1 MNYFQLFDIAPTF
14 FPDAKF
20 LRTKFLELSRQ
31 HHPDYFVHADPDA
44 QQDALEQTAQVNKAY
59 KTLTHPGR
67 VAEYLLQQRGL
78 IQADEKYNLPPDFL
92 MEMMELN
99 EAAESGINMNEAID
113 AMEAELDEAVQPIM
127 KNFNDQTTDNKEL
140 EPVKE
145 WWYKKKY
152 LQRLKDQ
159 SAQNT

>member
-14 FPDAKF
+14 FPDAKL
-20 LRTKFLELSRQ
+20 LRKKFLELSRQ
-31 HHPDYFVHADPDA
+31 HHPDYFVHADADA
-44 QQDALEQTAQVNKAY
+44 QQDALEQIARINRAY
-59 KTLTHPGR
+59 KTLTNGEA

-78 IQADEKYNLPPDFL
+78 LPADEKYQLPPQFL

-99 EAAESGINMNEAID
+99 EAAESGAAPDPQIAGKEK
-113 AMEAELDEAVQPIM
+113 ELDAAVLPIM
-127 KNFNDQTTDNKEL
+127 RDFNDKTTNNKEL

-152 LQRLKDQ
+152 LHRLKAQ
-159 SAQNT
+159 STQNP